1 MLKSGAV
8 CGAISPIFCSTLP
21 FLTPFSP
28 TNKSA
33 RLLILPIKSHF

>member
-21 FLTPFSP
+21 FLALFSL

-33 RLLILPIKSHF
+33 RHIDFID